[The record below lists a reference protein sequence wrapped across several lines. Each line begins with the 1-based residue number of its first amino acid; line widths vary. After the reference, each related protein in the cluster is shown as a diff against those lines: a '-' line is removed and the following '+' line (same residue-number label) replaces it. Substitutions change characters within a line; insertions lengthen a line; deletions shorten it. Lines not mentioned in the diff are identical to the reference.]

1 MEKYKNPLVE
11 RYSSQE
17 MLYNFSPKKKFLT
30 WRKLWLYLAEIQK
43 ELGLNISEEQILD
56 LKNNLHDI
64 DWNRV
69 SFYEKKFR
77 HDVMAHLYAF
87 GEKATIARPIIHLG
101 ATSAFLGDNTD
112 IILIRDGLEILL
124 KKLINVIFRLRNFTL
139 EYHNIPTLA
148 FTHYQPAQLTT
159 VGKRSALWL
168 QSLLLDL
175 EELEFRL
182 KNIRFRG
189 VKGTVGSADSFKELF
204 NGDLQKL
211 KDLEKKLSNKFKFQN
226 VFPVTGQT
234 YDRKV
239 DAQILN
245 LLSNIS
251 ISSHKFS
258 NDLRLLQN
266 LKEMEEPFEKEQ
278 IGSSAMAYKR
288 NPIRSERMAALA
300 KYVVSLSNSSSL
312 VAATQWLER
321 TLDDSANRRLVIGQ
335 SFLSVDSILMIWNH
349 ILENIVVYPKMIDK
363 HIKEELPFLVTEYI
377 IIECVK
383 KGADRQD
390 IHERIRIHSME
401 ANDKIK
407 LEGIENDFIQRILH
421 DKKIPI
427 HEKKIN
433 QILNPKNLTGFSSD
447 QTLEFIDTKVNPILN
462 RFHYLID
469 FDLST
474 NIEKQI

>member
-1 MEKYKNPLVE
+1 MKEYKNPLGE

-30 WRKLWLYLAEIQK
+30 WRKLWLALAESQK
-43 ELGLNISEEQILD
+43 KLGLNISQEQIND
-56 LKNNLHDI
+56 LKNHLDDI

-87 GEKATIARPIIHLG
+87 GEKAIIAKPIIHLG

-112 IILIRDGLEILL
+112 LILIRDGLEIIL
-124 KKLINVIFRLRNFTL
+124 KKLVNVLFRLRNFTL
-139 EYHNIPTLA
+139 EYHNTPTLA

-159 VGKRSALWL
+159 VGKRSSLWM
-168 QSLLLDL
+168 QSLLLDV

-182 KNIRFRG
+182 QNINFRG
-189 VKGTVGSADSFKELF
+189 VKGTVGTAASFKELF
-204 NGDLQKL
+204 NGDLQKV
-211 KDLEKKLSNKFKFQN
+211 KDLEKEISNKFGFEK

-239 DAQILN
+239 DAQVLN

-251 ISSHKFS
+251 QSSHKFS

-288 NPIRSERMAALA
+288 NPVRSERIASLA
-300 KYVVSLSNSSSL
+300 KYVISLSTSSAM

-321 TLDDSANRRLVIGQ
+321 TLDDSANRRLVIAQ
-335 SFLSVDSILMIWNH
+335 SFLATDAILVIWNN
-349 ILENIVVYPKMIDK
+349 ILENIVVYPKMIEK
-363 HIKEELPFLVTEYI
+363 HIDQELPFLITESI
-377 IIECVK
+377 IVESVK
-383 KGADRQD
+383 NGADRQE
-390 IHERIRIHSME
+390 IHERIRIHSM
-401 ANDKIK
+401 NTNYKIK
-407 LEGIENDFIQRILH
+407 LEGKGNDFVQRILD

-427 HEKKIN
+427 NEEKIN
-433 QILNPKNLTGFSSD
+433 QILNPNNFIGFSSD
-447 QTLEFIDTKVNPILN
+447 QSIEFVEKKINPLLDRFYHFIDSNMDLKV
-462 RFHYLID
+462 
-469 FDLST
+469 
-474 NIEKQI
+474 

>member
-1 MEKYKNPLVE
+1 MKEYKNPLVE

-30 WRKLWLYLAEIQK
+30 WRKLWLALAESQK
-43 ELGLNISEEQILD
+43 RLGLNISKEQIND
-56 LKNNLHDI
+56 LKNHLDDI

-87 GEKATIARPIIHLG
+87 GEKAILAKPIIHLG

-112 IILIRDGLEILL
+112 LILIRDGLELLL
-124 KKLINVIFRLRNFTL
+124 KKLVNVLFRLRNFTL
-139 EYHNIPTLA
+139 EYHDTPTLA

-159 VGKRSALWL
+159 VGKRSSLWM

-182 KNIRFRG
+182 QNLNFRG
-189 VKGTVGSADSFKELF
+189 VKGTVGTAASFKELF
-204 NGDLQKL
+204 DGDLQKV
-211 KDLEKKLSNKFKFQN
+211 KDLEKEISNKFGFEK

-234 YDRKV
+234 YDRKI
-239 DAQILN
+239 DAQVLN

-251 ISSHKFS
+251 QSSHKFS

-266 LKEMEEPFEKEQ
+266 LKEMEEPFETEQ

-288 NPIRSERMAALA
+288 NPVRSERIASLA
-300 KYVVSLSNSSSL
+300 KYVISLSNSSAM

-321 TLDDSANRRLVIGQ
+321 TLDDSANRRLVIAQ
-335 SFLSVDSILMIWNH
+335 SFLATDAILTIWNN
-349 ILENIVVYPKMIDK
+349 ILENIVVYPKMIEK
-363 HIKEELPFLVTEYI
+363 HIDQELPFLMTESI
-377 IIECVK
+377 IVESVK
-383 KGADRQD
+383 NGADRQE
-390 IHERIRIHSME
+390 IHERIRIHSM
-401 ANDKIK
+401 NTNSKIK
-407 LEGIENDFIQRILH
+407 LEGKKNDFLQRLLD

-427 HEKKIN
+427 NKEKIN
-433 QILNPKNLTGFSSD
+433 QMLNPKNFIGFSSD
-447 QTLEFIDTKVNPILN
+447 QSIEFVEKKVNPLLD
-462 RFHYLID
+462 RFYHFID
-469 FDLST
+469 SNMDL
-474 NIEKQI
+474 KV

>member
-1 MEKYKNPLVE
+1 
-11 RYSSQE
+11 
-17 MLYNFSPKKKFLT
+17 MLYNFSPKKKFIT
-30 WRKLWLYLAEIQK
+30 WRKLWFYLAKIQK
-43 ELGLNISEEQILD
+43 ELGLNITEEQIYD
-56 LKNNLHDI
+56 LKNHLYDI

-87 GEKATIARPIIHLG
+87 GDKATIARPIIHLG

-124 KKLINVIFRLRNFTL
+124 KKLVNVIFRLRNFTL

-168 QSLLLDL
+168 QSVILDL

-182 KNIRFRG
+182 KNISFRG
-189 VKGTVGSADSFKELF
+189 LKGTVGSADSFKELF
-204 NGDLQKL
+204 DGDLQKV
-211 KDLEKKLSNKFKFQN
+211 KNLEKKLSNKFRFKN
-226 VFPVTGQT
+226 IFPITGQT

-251 ISSHKFS
+251 QSSHKFS

-288 NPIRSERMAALA
+288 NPIRSERMASLA
-300 KYVVSLSNSSSL
+300 KYVISLSNSSAL

-335 SFLSVDSILMIWNH
+335 SFLAVDAILIIWNN
-349 ILENIVVYPKMIDK
+349 ILENIIVYPKIIDK
-363 HIKEELPFLVTEYI
+363 HIKEELPFLITEHI

-383 KGADRQD
+383 KGSDRQE

-401 ANDKIK
+401 THDKIK
-407 LEGIENDFIQRILH
+407 LEGMENDFIKRILH

-427 HEKKIN
+427 HEKEMN
-433 QILNPKNLTGFSSD
+433 QILNSKNLTGFSSD
-447 QTLEFIDTKVNPILN
+447 QTLEFIETIVSPILN
-462 RFHYLID
+462 RFHHFID
-469 FDLST
+469 SDIS
-474 NIEKQI
+474 NMDIKI

>member
-11 RYSSQE
+11 RYSSKE
-17 MLYNFSPKKKFLT
+17 MLYNFSPKKKFIT

-43 ELGLNISEEQILD
+43 ELGLNISEKQIFD
-56 LKNNLHDI
+56 LKNHLYDI
-64 DWNRV
+64 DWNQV

-87 GEKATIARPIIHLG
+87 GEKATVARPIIHLG

-124 KKLINVIFRLRNFTL
+124 KKLINVIFRIRNFTL

-168 QSLLLDL
+168 QSVLLDL

-182 KNIRFRG
+182 KNLHFRG

-204 NGDLQKL
+204 NGNLQKL
-211 KDLEKKLSNKFKFQN
+211 KYLEKKLSNKFRFQN
-226 VFPVTGQT
+226 VFSITGQT
-234 YDRKV
+234 YDRKI

-251 ISSHKFS
+251 QSSHKFS

-266 LKEMEEPFEKEQ
+266 LKEMEEPFDKEQ

-288 NPIRSERMAALA
+288 NPIRSERMASLS
-300 KYVVSLSNSSSL
+300 KYVISLSNSSAL

-335 SFLSVDSILMIWNH
+335 SFLAVDSILMIWNN
-349 ILENIVVYPKMIDK
+349 ILENIIVYPKMIDK
-363 HIKEELPFLVTEYI
+363 HIKEELPFLVTEHI

-383 KGADRQD
+383 NGADRQE

-401 ANDKIK
+401 TNDKIK

-433 QILNPKNLTGFSSD
+433 QILNPKNFTGFSSD

-462 RFHYLID
+462 RFYHLVDSDISNMD
-469 FDLST
+469 R
-474 NIEKQI
+474 QI

>member
-1 MEKYKNPLVE
+1 MEVYKNPLIE
-11 RYSSQE
+11 RYSSKE

-43 ELGLNISEEQILD
+43 ELGLNIRDEQILD
-56 LKNNLHDI
+56 LKNHLHDI
-64 DWNRV
+64 DWDRV
-69 SFYEKKFR
+69 FFYEKKFR

-87 GEKATIARPIIHLG
+87 GEKAFIARPIIHLG
-101 ATSAFLGDNTD
+101 VTSAFLGDNTD

-124 KKLINVIFRLRNFTL
+124 KKLINVIFRLRNLTL

-168 QSLLLDL
+168 QSVLLDL

-182 KNIRFRG
+182 KNIHFRG
-189 VKGTVGSADSFKELF
+189 VKGTVGTADSFKELF
-204 NGDLQKL
+204 NGDLQKV
-211 KDLEKKLSNKFKFQN
+211 KDLEKKLSSKFRFQN
-226 VFPVTGQT
+226 VFSITGQT

-251 ISSHKFS
+251 QSSHKFS

-278 IGSSAMAYKR
+278 IGSSAMPYKR
-288 NPIRSERMAALA
+288 NPIRSERIASLA
-300 KYVVSLSNSSSL
+300 KYVISLSNSSAL

-335 SFLSVDSILMIWNH
+335 SFLAVDSILMIWNN
-349 ILENIVVYPKMIDK
+349 ILENIVVYPKIIEK
-363 HIKEELPFLVTEYI
+363 HIKEELPFLITEYLI
-377 IIECVK
+377 IKCVK

-401 ANDKIK
+401 TNDKIK
-407 LEGIENDFIQRILH
+407 LKGMENDFIKRILH

-427 HEKKIN
+427 DEEEMN
-433 QILNPKNLTGFSSD
+433 QILNPKNFTGFSSD
-447 QTLEFIDTKVNPILN
+447 QALEFIDKKVNPILN
-462 RFHYLID
+462 RFHHLISSD
-469 FDLST
+469 ISNMDR
-474 NIEKQI
+474 QI

>member
-1 MEKYKNPLVE
+1 MKEYKNPLVE
-11 RYSSQE
+11 RYSSKE
-17 MLYNFSPKKKFLT
+17 MLYNFSPKKKFTT

-43 ELGLNISEEQILD
+43 EIGLNISDEQIHD
-56 LKNNLHDI
+56 LKNHLFDI
-64 DWNRV
+64 DWDRV

-87 GEKATIARPIIHLG
+87 GEKAIKAKPIIHLG

-112 IILIRDGLEILL
+112 LILIRDGLDILL
-124 KKLINVIFRLRNFTL
+124 KKLINVIFRIRNFSL
-139 EYHNIPTLA
+139 EYHNLPTLA

-159 VGKRSALWL
+159 VGKRSALWI

-182 KNIRFRG
+182 KNIHFRG

-204 NGDLQKL
+204 HGDLQKV
-211 KDLEKKLSNKFKFQN
+211 KYLEKKISNKFGFKN
-226 VFPVTGQT
+226 VFPITGQT

-239 DAQILN
+239 DAQVLN

-251 ISSHKFS
+251 QSSHKFS

-266 LKEMEEPFEKEQ
+266 LKEMEEPFDKDQ

-288 NPIRSERMAALA
+288 NPIRSERMASLA
-300 KYVVSLSNSSSL
+300 KYVISLSNSSAM

-335 SFLSVDSILMIWNH
+335 SFLATDAILMIWNN
-349 ILENIVVYPKMIDK
+349 ILENIIVYPKIIEK
-363 HIKEELPFLVTEYI
+363 HIQDELPFLITEYI
-377 IIECVK
+377 IVECVK
-383 KGADRQD
+383 NGADRQE

-401 ANDKIK
+401 TNSKIK
-407 LEGIENDFIQRILH
+407 LEGKENDFVQRLLH

-427 HEKKIN
+427 HKEKMN
-433 QILNPKNLTGFSSD
+433 QILNPKNFIGFSSD
-447 QTLEFIDTKVNPILN
+447 QTLEFLDKEVNPILN

-469 FDLST
+469 SDIS
-474 NIEKQI
+474 NMDRQV

>member
-1 MEKYKNPLVE
+1 
-11 RYSSQE
+11 
-17 MLYNFSPKKKFLT
+17 MLYNFSPKKKFLI

-43 ELGLNISEEQILD
+43 ELGLNISNEQIYD
-56 LKNNLHDI
+56 LKNHLHDI
-64 DWNRV
+64 DWDRV
-69 SFYEKKFR
+69 NFYEKKFR

-124 KKLINVIFRLRNFTL
+124 KKLINVIFRIRNFTL

-168 QSLLLDL
+168 QSLLLDF

-182 KNIRFRG
+182 KNLHFRG
-189 VKGTVGSADSFKELF
+189 VKGTVGSSDSFKELF
-204 NGDLQKL
+204 DGDLQKV
-211 KDLEKKLSNKFKFQN
+211 KNLEKKLSDKFRFQN
-226 VFPVTGQT
+226 IFPITGQT

-251 ISSHKFS
+251 QSSHKFS

-288 NPIRSERMAALA
+288 NPIRSERMASLA
-300 KYVVSLSNSSSL
+300 KYVISLSNSSAL

-335 SFLSVDSILMIWNH
+335 SFLAVDSILMIWNN
-349 ILENIVVYPKMIDK
+349 ILENIVVYPKIIDK
-363 HIKEELPFLVTEYI
+363 HIKEELPFLITEHI
-377 IIECVK
+377 IVECVK
-383 KGADRQD
+383 NGSDRQD
-390 IHERIRIHSME
+390 IHERIRVHSI
-401 ANDKIK
+401 ATNAKIR
-407 LEGIENDFIQRILH
+407 LEGKENDFIKRILH

-427 HEKKIN
+427 HEKKMN

-447 QTLEFIDTKVNPILN
+447 QTLEFLDTRINPILN
-462 RFHYLID
+462 RFHHLID
-469 FDLST
+469 SDIS
-474 NIEKQI
+474 NMDRQV

>member
-11 RYSSQE
+11 RYSSKE
-17 MLYNFSPKKKFLT
+17 MLYNFSPKKKFLI

-43 ELGLNISEEQILD
+43 KLGLNISEEQISD
-56 LKNNLHDI
+56 LKSHLHNI
-64 DWNRV
+64 DWDRV

-101 ATSAFLGDNTD
+101 VTSAFLGDNTD

-124 KKLINVIFRLRNFTL
+124 KKLINIIFRLRNFAL
-139 EYHNIPTLA
+139 EYHNTPTLA

-159 VGKRSALWL
+159 VGKRSSLWL
-168 QSLLLDL
+168 QSVLLDL

-182 KNIRFRG
+182 KNIHFRG
-189 VKGTVGSADSFKELF
+189 VKGTVGTADSFKELF
-204 NGDLQKL
+204 DGDLQKV
-211 KDLEKKLSNKFKFQN
+211 KDLEKKLSNKFRFKN
-226 VFPVTGQT
+226 VFAITGQT

-251 ISSHKFS
+251 QSSHKFS

-288 NPIRSERMAALA
+288 NPIRSERIASLA
-300 KYVVSLSNSSSL
+300 KYVISLSNSSAL

-335 SFLSVDSILMIWNH
+335 SFLAVDSILMIWNN
-349 ILENIVVYPKMIDK
+349 ILENIVVYPKIIDK
-363 HIKEELPFLVTEYI
+363 HIREELPFLITEYI
-377 IIECVK
+377 IVECVK

-390 IHERIRIHSME
+390 IHERIRIHSM
-401 ANDKIK
+401 ATNDQIK
-407 LEGIENDFIQRILH
+407 LKGMENDFIKRIL
-421 DKKIPI
+421 DDQKIPI
-427 HEKKIN
+427 HDEKKMKTIM
-433 QILNPKNLTGFSSD
+433 NPKNFIGFSSD

-462 RFHYLID
+462 RFHHLID
-469 FDLST
+469 YDIS
-474 NIEKQI
+474 NMDRKI

>member
-1 MEKYKNPLVE
+1 MKEYKNPLGE

-30 WRKLWLYLAEIQK
+30 WRKLWLALAESQK
-43 ELGLNISEEQILD
+43 RLGLNISKEQIND
-56 LKNNLHDI
+56 LKNHLDDI

-87 GEKATIARPIIHLG
+87 GEKAILAKPIIHLG

-112 IILIRDGLEILL
+112 LILIRDGLEILL
-124 KKLINVIFRLRNFTL
+124 KKLVNVLFRLRNFTL
-139 EYHNIPTLA
+139 EYHDTPTLA

-159 VGKRSALWL
+159 VGKRSSLWM

-182 KNIRFRG
+182 QNLNFRG
-189 VKGTVGSADSFKELF
+189 VKGTVGTAASFKELF
-204 NGDLQKL
+204 DGDLQKV
-211 KDLEKKLSNKFKFQN
+211 KDLEKEISNKFGFEK

-234 YDRKV
+234 YDRKI
-239 DAQILN
+239 DAQVLN

-251 ISSHKFS
+251 QSSHKFS

-288 NPIRSERMAALA
+288 NPVRSERIASLA
-300 KYVVSLSNSSSL
+300 KYVISLSNSSAM

-321 TLDDSANRRLVIGQ
+321 TLDDSANRRLVIAQ
-335 SFLSVDSILMIWNH
+335 SFLATDAILTIWNN
-349 ILENIVVYPKMIDK
+349 ILENIVVYPKMIEK
-363 HIKEELPFLVTEYI
+363 HIDQELPFLMTESI
-377 IIECVK
+377 IVESVK
-383 KGADRQD
+383 NGADRQE
-390 IHERIRIHSME
+390 IHERVRIHSM
-401 ANDKIK
+401 NTNSKIK
-407 LEGIENDFIQRILH
+407 LEGKKNDFLQRILD

-427 HEKKIN
+427 HEEKIN
-433 QILNPKNLTGFSSD
+433 QMLNLKNFIGFSSD
-447 QTLEFIDTKVNPILN
+447 QSIEFVEKKVNPLLD
-462 RFHYLID
+462 RFYHFID
-469 FDLST
+469 SNMDL
-474 NIEKQI
+474 KV

>member
-43 ELGLNISEEQILD
+43 ELGLNISEEQIFD

-139 EYHNIPTLA
+139 EYHNIPTLG

-182 KNIRFRG
+182 KNISFRG

-211 KDLEKKLSNKFKFQN
+211 KDLEKKLSNKFKFKK
-226 VFPVTGQT
+226 VFPITGQT

-239 DAQILN
+239 DAHILN

-251 ISSHKFS
+251 LSSHKFS

-288 NPIRSERMAALA
+288 NPIRSERMASLA

-335 SFLSVDSILMIWNH
+335 SFLSVDSILMIWNN

-401 ANDKIK
+401 ANEKIK

-462 RFHYLID
+462 RFHHLID
-469 FDLST
+469 FDLS
-474 NIEKQI
+474 NIEGQI

>member
-11 RYSSQE
+11 RYSSKE
-17 MLYNFSPKKKFLT
+17 MLYNFSPKKKFLI

-43 ELGLNISEEQILD
+43 ELGLNISNEQIYD
-56 LKNNLHDI
+56 LKNHLHDI
-64 DWNRV
+64 DWDRV
-69 SFYEKKFR
+69 NFYEKKFR

-124 KKLINVIFRLRNFTL
+124 KKLINVIFRIRNFTL

-168 QSLLLDL
+168 QSLLLDF

-182 KNIRFRG
+182 KNLHFRG
-189 VKGTVGSADSFKELF
+189 VKGTVGSSDSFKELF
-204 NGDLQKL
+204 DGDLQKV
-211 KDLEKKLSNKFKFQN
+211 KNLEKKLSDKFRFQN
-226 VFPVTGQT
+226 IFPITGQT

-251 ISSHKFS
+251 QSSHKFS

-288 NPIRSERMAALA
+288 NPIRSERMASLA
-300 KYVVSLSNSSSL
+300 KYVISLSNSSAL

-335 SFLSVDSILMIWNH
+335 SFLAVDSILMIWNN
-349 ILENIVVYPKMIDK
+349 ILENIVVYPKIIDK
-363 HIKEELPFLVTEYI
+363 HIKEELPFLITEHI
-377 IIECVK
+377 IVECVK
-383 KGADRQD
+383 NGSDRQD
-390 IHERIRIHSME
+390 IHERIRVHSI
-401 ANDKIK
+401 ATNAKIR
-407 LEGIENDFIQRILH
+407 LEGKENDFIKRILH

-427 HEKKIN
+427 HEKKMN

-447 QTLEFIDTKVNPILN
+447 QTLEFLDTRINPILN
-462 RFHYLID
+462 RFHHLID
-469 FDLST
+469 SDIS
-474 NIEKQI
+474 NMDRQV

>member
-1 MEKYKNPLVE
+1 MKEYKNPLEE

-30 WRKLWLYLAEIQK
+30 WRKLWLALAESQK
-43 ELGLNISEEQILD
+43 KLGLNISQEQIND
-56 LKNNLHDI
+56 LKNHLDDI

-87 GEKATIARPIIHLG
+87 GEKAIIAKPIIHLG

-112 IILIRDGLEILL
+112 LILIRDGLEIIL
-124 KKLINVIFRLRNFTL
+124 KKLVNVLFRLRNFTL
-139 EYHNIPTLA
+139 EYHNTPTLA

-159 VGKRSALWL
+159 VGKRSSLWM
-168 QSLLLDL
+168 QSLLLDV

-182 KNIRFRG
+182 QNLNFRG
-189 VKGTVGSADSFKELF
+189 VKGTVGTAASFKELF
-204 NGDLQKL
+204 DGDIQKV
-211 KDLEKKLSNKFKFQN
+211 KDLEKKISKKFGFEK

-239 DAQILN
+239 DAQVLN

-251 ISSHKFS
+251 QSSHKFS

-288 NPIRSERMAALA
+288 NPVRSERIASLA
-300 KYVVSLSNSSSL
+300 KYVISLSTSSAM

-321 TLDDSANRRLVIGQ
+321 TLDDSANRRLVIAQ
-335 SFLSVDSILMIWNH
+335 SFLATDAILTIWNN
-349 ILENIVVYPKMIDK
+349 ILENIVVYPKMIEK
-363 HIKEELPFLVTEYI
+363 HIDQELPFLITESI
-377 IIECVK
+377 IVESVK
-383 KGADRQD
+383 NGADRQE
-390 IHERIRIHSME
+390 IHERIRIHSM
-401 ANDKIK
+401 NTNSKIK
-407 LEGIENDFIQRILH
+407 LEGKGNDFVQRILD

-427 HEKKIN
+427 NEEKIN
-433 QILNPKNLTGFSSD
+433 QILNPNNFIGFSSD
-447 QTLEFIDTKVNPILN
+447 QSIEFVEKKVNPLLD
-462 RFHYLID
+462 RFYHFID
-469 FDLST
+469 SNMDL
-474 NIEKQI
+474 KV

>member
-1 MEKYKNPLVE
+1 
-11 RYSSQE
+11 

-43 ELGLNISEEQILD
+43 ELGLNIRDEQILD
-56 LKNNLHDI
+56 LKNHLHDI
-64 DWNRV
+64 DWDRV
-69 SFYEKKFR
+69 FFYEKKFR

-87 GEKATIARPIIHLG
+87 GEKAFIARPIIHLG
-101 ATSAFLGDNTD
+101 VTSAFLGDNTD

-124 KKLINVIFRLRNFTL
+124 KKLINVIFRLRNLTL

-168 QSLLLDL
+168 QSVLLDL

-182 KNIRFRG
+182 KNIHFRG
-189 VKGTVGSADSFKELF
+189 VKGTVGTADSFKELF
-204 NGDLQKL
+204 NGDLQKV
-211 KDLEKKLSNKFKFQN
+211 KDLEKKLSSKFRFQN
-226 VFPVTGQT
+226 VFSITGQT

-251 ISSHKFS
+251 QSSHKFS

-278 IGSSAMAYKR
+278 IGSSAMPYKR
-288 NPIRSERMAALA
+288 NPIRSERIASLA
-300 KYVVSLSNSSSL
+300 KYVISLSNSSAL

-335 SFLSVDSILMIWNH
+335 SFLAVDSILMIWNN
-349 ILENIVVYPKMIDK
+349 ILENIVVYPKIIEK
-363 HIKEELPFLVTEYI
+363 HIKEELPFLITEYLI
-377 IIECVK
+377 IKCVK

-401 ANDKIK
+401 TNDKIK
-407 LEGIENDFIQRILH
+407 LKGMENDFIKRILH

-427 HEKKIN
+427 DEEEMN
-433 QILNPKNLTGFSSD
+433 QILNPKNFTGFSSD
-447 QTLEFIDTKVNPILN
+447 QALEFIDKKVNPILN
-462 RFHYLID
+462 RFHHLISSD
-469 FDLST
+469 ISNMDR
-474 NIEKQI
+474 QI

>member
-11 RYSSQE
+11 RYSSKE
-17 MLYNFSPKKKFLT
+17 MLYNFSPKKKFLI

-43 ELGLNISEEQILD
+43 ELGLNISEEQIYD
-56 LKNNLHDI
+56 LKTHLHNI

-101 ATSAFLGDNTD
+101 VTSAFLGDNTD

-124 KKLINVIFRLRNFTL
+124 KKLINIIFRLRNFAL
-139 EYHNIPTLA
+139 EYHNTPTLA

-159 VGKRSALWL
+159 VGKRSSLWL

-182 KNIRFRG
+182 KNIHFRG
-189 VKGTVGSADSFKELF
+189 VKGTVGTADSFKELF
-204 NGDLQKL
+204 DGDLQKV
-211 KDLEKKLSNKFKFQN
+211 KDLEKKLSSKFRFKN
-226 VFPVTGQT
+226 VFSITGQT

-251 ISSHKFS
+251 QSSHKFS

-288 NPIRSERMAALA
+288 NPIRSERIASLA
-300 KYVVSLSNSSSL
+300 KYVISLSNSSAL

-335 SFLSVDSILMIWNH
+335 SFLSVDSILMIWNN
-349 ILENIVVYPKMIDK
+349 ILENIVVYPNIIDK
-363 HIKEELPFLVTEYI
+363 HIREELPFLITEYLI
-377 IIECVK
+377 VECVK

-390 IHERIRIHSME
+390 IHERIRIHSM
-401 ANDKIK
+401 ATNDQIK
-407 LEGIENDFIQRILH
+407 LKGMENDFIKRIL
-421 DKKIPI
+421 DDQKIPI
-427 HEKKIN
+427 HDEEKIKKIM
-433 QILNPKNLTGFSSD
+433 NPKNFTGFSSD
-447 QTLEFIDTKVNPILN
+447 QTLEFIETKVNPILN
-462 RFHYLID
+462 RFHHLID
-469 FDLST
+469 YDIS
-474 NIEKQI
+474 NMDKRI

>member
-1 MEKYKNPLVE
+1 
-11 RYSSQE
+11 

-43 ELGLNISEEQILD
+43 ELGLNISNEQILD
-56 LKNNLHDI
+56 LKNHLHDI
-64 DWNRV
+64 DWDRV
-69 SFYEKKFR
+69 FFYEKKFR

-101 ATSAFLGDNTD
+101 VTSAFLGDNTD

-148 FTHYQPAQLTT
+148 FTHYQAAQLTT

-182 KNIRFRG
+182 KNIHFRG
-189 VKGTVGSADSFKELF
+189 VKGTVGSADTFKELF
-204 NGDLQKL
+204 NGNLQKV
-211 KDLEKKLSNKFKFQN
+211 KDLEKKLSSKFRFKN
-226 VFPVTGQT
+226 VFPITGQT

-251 ISSHKFS
+251 QSSHKFS

-288 NPIRSERMAALA
+288 NPIRSERIASLA
-300 KYVVSLSNSSSL
+300 KYVISLSNSSAL

-335 SFLSVDSILMIWNH
+335 SFLSIDSILMIWNN
-349 ILENIVVYPKMIDK
+349 ILENIVVYPKIIDK
-363 HIKEELPFLVTEYI
+363 HIKEELPFLMTEYLI
-377 IIECVK
+377 IKCVK

-390 IHERIRIHSME
+390 IHERIRVHSME
-401 ANDKIK
+401 TNDNIK
-407 LEGIENDFIQRILH
+407 LKGMENDFIKRILH

-427 HEKKIN
+427 DEKEMN
-433 QILNPKNLTGFSSD
+433 QILNPKNFTGFSSD
-447 QTLEFIDTKVNPILN
+447 QALEFIDKKVNPILN
-462 RFHYLID
+462 RFHHLIESD
-469 FDLST
+469 ISNMDR
-474 NIEKQI
+474 QI

>member
-1 MEKYKNPLVE
+1 MKEYKNPLGE

-30 WRKLWLYLAEIQK
+30 WRKLWLALAESQK
-43 ELGLNISEEQILD
+43 KLGLNISQEQIND
-56 LKNNLHDI
+56 LKNHLDDI

-87 GEKATIARPIIHLG
+87 GEKAIIAKPIIHLG

-112 IILIRDGLEILL
+112 LILIRDGLEIIL
-124 KKLINVIFRLRNFTL
+124 KKLVNVLFRLRNFTL
-139 EYHNIPTLA
+139 EYHNTPTLA

-159 VGKRSALWL
+159 VGKRSSLWM
-168 QSLLLDL
+168 QSLLFDV

-182 KNIRFRG
+182 QNLNFRG
-189 VKGTVGSADSFKELF
+189 VKGTVGTAASFKELF
-204 NGDLQKL
+204 DGDIQKV
-211 KDLEKKLSNKFKFQN
+211 KNLEKEISKKFGFEK
-226 VFPVTGQT
+226 VFPITGQT

-251 ISSHKFS
+251 QSSHKFS

-266 LKEMEEPFEKEQ
+266 LKEMEEPFDTDQ

-288 NPIRSERMAALA
+288 NPVRSERIASLA
-300 KYVVSLSNSSSL
+300 KYVISLSMSSAM

-321 TLDDSANRRLVIGQ
+321 TLDDSANRRLVIAQ
-335 SFLSVDSILMIWNH
+335 SFLATDAILTIWNN
-349 ILENIVVYPKMIDK
+349 ILENIVVYPKMIEK
-363 HIKEELPFLVTEYI
+363 HIDQELPFLMTESI
-377 IIECVK
+377 IVESVK
-383 KGADRQD
+383 NGADRQE
-390 IHERIRIHSME
+390 IHERIRIHSM
-401 ANDKIK
+401 NTNYKIK
-407 LEGIENDFIQRILH
+407 LEGKGNDFVQRILD

-427 HEKKIN
+427 NEEKIN
-433 QILNPKNLTGFSSD
+433 QMLNPNNFIGFSSD
-447 QTLEFIDTKVNPILN
+447 QSIEFIEKKVNPLLD
-462 RFHYLID
+462 RFYHLID
-469 FDLST
+469 SNIDL
-474 NIEKQI
+474 KV

>member
-1 MEKYKNPLVE
+1 MEEYKNPLVE
-11 RYSSQE
+11 RYSSKE
-17 MLYNFSPKKKFLT
+17 MLYNFSPKKKFLI

-43 ELGLNISEEQILD
+43 ELGLNISEEQIHD
-56 LKNNLHDI
+56 LKNHLYDI
-64 DWNRV
+64 DWNKV

-101 ATSAFLGDNTD
+101 VTSAFLGDNTD
-112 IILIRDGLEILL
+112 IILIRDGLDILL
-124 KKLINVIFRLRNFTL
+124 KKLINLIFRLRNFTL
-139 EYHNIPTLA
+139 EYHHIPTLA

-175 EELEFRL
+175 EELEFRY
-182 KNIRFRG
+182 KNIQFRG
-189 VKGTVGSADSFKELF
+189 IKGTVGSADTFKELF
-204 NGDLQKL
+204 DGNLQKL
-211 KDLEKKLSNKFKFQN
+211 KDLEQKLSNKFNFQN
-226 VFPVTGQT
+226 VFPITGQT

-251 ISSHKFS
+251 QSSHKFS

-288 NPIRSERMAALA
+288 NPIRSERMASLA
-300 KYVVSLSNSSSL
+300 KYVISLSNSSAL

-335 SFLSVDSILMIWNH
+335 SFLAVDAILMIWNN
-349 ILENIVVYPKMIDK
+349 ILEDLIVYPKMIDK
-363 HIKEELPFLVTEYI
+363 HIKEELPFLVTEHI

-390 IHERIRIHSME
+390 IHERIRIHSMK
-401 ANDKIK
+401 ANNKIK
-407 LEGIENDFIQRILH
+407 LKGEENDFIQRILH

-433 QILNPKNLTGFSSD
+433 QILNPKKLIGFSSN
-447 QTLEFIDTKVNPILN
+447 QTLEFLDTRINPILN
-462 RFHYLID
+462 RFHRLID
-469 FDLST
+469 SNLT
-474 NIEKQI
+474 NRDIKI